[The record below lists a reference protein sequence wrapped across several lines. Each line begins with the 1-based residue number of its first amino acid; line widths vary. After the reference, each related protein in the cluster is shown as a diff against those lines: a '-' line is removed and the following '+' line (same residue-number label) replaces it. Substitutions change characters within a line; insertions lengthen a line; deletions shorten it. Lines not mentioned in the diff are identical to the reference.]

1 MDTSPLSLVLIALVL
16 AAWAVGAAM
25 VVLRASRSMK
35 RARALKATLKR
46 MQSLLDVAPAVP
58 LLVRVDGRIEAPDKL
73 ARLLGLSAM
82 PQYLSELATA
92 PGNAK
97 AGGLEQDQIDQL
109 WARVQTTQKSAAPF
123 RMALNLPGGNDE
135 INSSNRFE

>member
-46 MQSLLDVAPAVP
+46 MQSLLDVAPALP
-58 LLVRVDGRIEAPDKL
+58 LLVRVDDFVE
-73 ARLLGLSAM
+73 
-82 PQYLSELATA
+82 
-92 PGNAK
+92 
-97 AGGLEQDQIDQL
+97 
-109 WARVQTTQKSAAPF
+109 
-123 RMALNLPGGNDE
+123 
-135 INSSNRFE
+135 